1 MNVVL
6 VAAEA
11 AGLQALKLLAAS
23 EHRVVAVLTST
34 EDEARGVTVAA
45 QARRLGVHVWPARLV
60 TDPAFAERIA
70 DAEVDLVLN
79 IHSLLV
85 IDGRVLG
92 APRIGS
98 FNLHPGPLPQYAGL
112 SVPSWAIYHG
122 ERRHGVTLHWMEP
135 EVDAGAVV
143 SEASFAIGPCD
154 TGLTVSAACVRHGL
168 PLVAGL
174 LEVAARDPS
183 AIPATEQ
190 DLSRR
195 RWFGRRGPH
204 GGRVPWTLSGR
215 DWLTSS
221 ARRTTRPGPLLGA
234 TPGLGSETS
243 RLRWSG
249 LRGRGNRPA
258 HPQAPSARPSSTV
271 RGWRRA
277 TSGSSSSACLWK
289 GRRSTRAKS
298 SFRASA
304 SRALGTHR
312 FRIRRLRVR
321 CLLRLALSLTSGLTA
336 GS

>member
-234 TPGLGSETS
+234 TPGLGLGDLEVAVVRAAGTGEPAGAPPGTVGPPVEHGARVATGDEWVVLERVLVEGKAVHSGEVLVPGE
-243 RLRWSG
+243 RLEG
-249 LRGRGNRPA
+249 AGD
-258 HPQAPSARPSSTV
+258 APLSDSATP
-271 RGWRRA
+271 G
-277 TSGSSSSACLWK
+277 
-289 GRRSTRAKS
+289 
-298 SFRASA
+298 
-304 SRALGTHR
+304 
-312 FRIRRLRVR
+312 
-321 CLLRLALSLTSGLTA
+321 
-336 GS
+336 